1 MLKWGKKMFIL
12 DEIQLKML
20 LSHRVLWGLG
30 ELIWVKLLEQGLAQ
44 SKYYEMLAIMT
55 WCGLIF

>member
-1 MLKWGKKMFIL
+1 MFIL